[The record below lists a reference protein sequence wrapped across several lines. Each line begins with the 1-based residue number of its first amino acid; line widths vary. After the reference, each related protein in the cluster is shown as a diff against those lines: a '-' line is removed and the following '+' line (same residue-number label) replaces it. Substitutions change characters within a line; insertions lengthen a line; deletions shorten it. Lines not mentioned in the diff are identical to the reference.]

1 MNGTATG
8 DDSNSLEI
16 DSIIRRRRTSMFVDD
31 RELDP
36 AVVTELCEL
45 ASWAPCHKKT
55 WPWQFALITGAA
67 RERFGNAVADAM
79 AAAGDEEPRIIK
91 ARTKY
96 LRTPALLV
104 VGSSPG
110 DTESRTTENR
120 DATAAAI
127 QNVLLA
133 ATARGIATFWSSC
146 PRGCNEVVADFSGF
160 AQDTSVVGIVYL
172 GYTAHTIEAPA
183 RPAPHLSIISS

>member
-1 MNGTATG
+1 LIALQLISLAETSPMNGTATG

-96 LRTPALLV
+96 LRTPAL
-104 VGSSPG
+104 
-110 DTESRTTENR
+110 R

-172 GYTAHTIEAPA
+172 GYTARTVEAPA